1 MNPTLVLD
9 RNQPTAGPG
18 QPFRKIS
25 PGKRTP
31 RRPGQKSRSARRAQP
46 RWSAPAAHERAPATV
61 YLERLAPG
69 SRRTIRHA
77 LLLIARIVAGRRH
90 ANIATF
96 PWPELRYEHTAAV
109 RAALLKRRL
118 APATVNRIL
127 AALRGV
133 LREAWKLELLSA
145 EDLAR
150 AIQVENVRATTLPR
164 GRALARSE
172 LEALF
177 ASCALDPSPAGA
189 RDAAALALLYGAG
202 LRRSEAVTVDLGH
215 LDLPTDTIKVLG
227 AKGRKDRVT
236 YLGAAVETVAR
247 WVALRGP
254 TAGPLLLAV
263 NKAGRIVFRRLCG
276 DAVRRLLERRARTA
290 GVAGFSPHD
299 LRRSCASDL
308 LDAGADLAVV
318 QRMLGHAD
326 PATTSRYDRR
336 GEEAKKRAA
345 RLLHVPVRR
354 PETDPEGVSPPSARA
369 KGAS

>member
-1 MNPTLVLD
+1 
-9 RNQPTAGPG
+9 
-18 QPFRKIS
+18 
-25 PGKRTP
+25 
-31 RRPGQKSRSARRAQP
+31 
-46 RWSAPAAHERAPATV
+46 
-61 YLERLAPG
+61 
-69 SRRTIRHA
+69 
-77 LLLIARIVAGRRH
+77 
-90 ANIATF
+90 
-96 PWPELRYEHTAAV
+96 
-109 RAALLKRRL
+109 
-118 APATVNRIL
+118 VNRVL
-127 AALRGV
+127 ASLRGV

-177 ASCALDPSPAGA
+177 ASCAHDPSPAGA
-189 RDAAALALLYGAG
+189 RDAVALALLYGAG
-202 LRRSEAVTVDLGH
+202 MRRSEAVTVDLAH
-215 LDLPTDTIKVLG
+215 VDLPTGTIKVLG
-227 AKGRKDRVT
+227 AKGRKARVT
-236 YLGAAVETVAR
+236 FLGAGLEAVNW
-247 WVALRGP
+247 WVRLRGAAP
-254 TAGPLLLAV
+254 GPLLLAV

-290 GVAGFSPHD
+290 GVDDFSPHD

-345 RLLHVPVRR
+345 RLLHVPVCR
-354 PETDPEGVSPPSARA
+354 PEADSAGVCPPSLRA
-369 KGAS
+369 EGAS